1 MLTWNVTY
9 HCKSGQRE
17 AFYQALCDLGIR
29 ANSLKEEGN
38 LKYDY
43 FLAAEAP
50 EDLLLVESWTT
61 PELQQAHGDI
71 RPSSGAESPV
81 LRQRPNRQVRSLS
94 EEKREAGCLPLL
106 FIIYECSAG
115 ASSSSCSSRKN
126 RDR

>member
-50 EDLLLVESWTT
+50 
-61 PELQQAHGDI
+61 HCGI
-71 RPSSGAESPV
+71 RS
-81 LRQRPNRQVRSLS
+81 
-94 EEKREAGCLPLL
+94 
-106 FIIYECSAG
+106 
-115 ASSSSCSSRKN
+115 
-126 RDR
+126 

>member
-50 EDLLLVESWTT
+50 GRPAAGGELDHAGAPAGPLPDGDL
-61 PELQQAHGDI
+61 

-81 LRQRPNRQVRSLS
+81 LRQRPNRQVQRLNGLGAD
-94 EEKREAGCLPLL
+94 EEFEKARL
-106 FIIYECSAG
+106 
-115 ASSSSCSSRKN
+115 
-126 RDR
+126 

>member
-50 EDLLLVESWTT
+50 DDLLLVESWTT
-61 PELQQAHGDI
+61 PELQQAH
-71 RPSSGAESPV
+71 
-81 LRQRPNRQVRSLS
+81 
-94 EEKREAGCLPLL
+94 
-106 FIIYECSAG
+106 
-115 ASSSSCSSRKN
+115 
-126 RDR
+126 